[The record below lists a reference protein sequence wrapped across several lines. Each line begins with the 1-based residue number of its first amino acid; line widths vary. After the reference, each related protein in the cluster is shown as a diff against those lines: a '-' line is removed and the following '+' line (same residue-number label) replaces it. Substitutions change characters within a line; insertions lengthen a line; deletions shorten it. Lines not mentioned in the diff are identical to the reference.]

1 MEKELVVKFSENQ
14 YDNFFC
20 LCEQEK
26 KEMSSYGSEIIN
38 DYLEKKVLN
47 KISLSVKWID
57 NYKQVKELCSWITN
71 EMIYDSTT
79 FFILQKTYDRIIDD
93 AKLAYK

>member
-38 DYLEKKVLN
+38 DYFMIPLFQYLLFQLLFLFYKKHT
-47 KISLSVKWID
+47 I
-57 NYKQVKELCSWITN
+57 E
-71 EMIYDSTT
+71 
-79 FFILQKTYDRIIDD
+79 
-93 AKLAYK
+93 